1 MREWQRAEH
10 WKSETGI
17 EKRRTLNR
25 ECGGK
30 ESEKKQENWGM
41 GEEKRG
47 TLRTGE
53 QSVWKKRVRE
63 NRECGDEMSESEPV
77 VRDNRRDA
85 SAASN
90 ATFARAQRRECVV
103 DVQPNRRPKFT

>member
-1 MREWQRAEH
+1 MGVREWQRAEH

-25 ECGGK
+25 ECGDRK
-30 ESEKKQENWGM
+30 ENRKTGEWEKSVK
-41 GEEKRG
+41 EKRG

-77 VRDNRRDA
+77 RDNRRDA
-85 SAASN
+85 SAGSN
-90 ATFARAQRRECVV
+90 ATFAQRRSLRGV
-103 DVQPNRRPKFT
+103 RT